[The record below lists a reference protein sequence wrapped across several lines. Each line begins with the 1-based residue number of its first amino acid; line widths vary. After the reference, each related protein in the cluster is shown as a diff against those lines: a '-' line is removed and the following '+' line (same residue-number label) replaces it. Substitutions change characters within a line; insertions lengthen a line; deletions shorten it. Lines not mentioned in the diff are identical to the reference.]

1 MTPPTPADGEEFP
14 PKEKSISRLF
24 HRLNRVLPEDQ
35 DLVKVAPADKVSD
48 ALQKM
53 RKHKFSQLPVVDGD
67 HVLGVFSHR
76 SFSERIIR
84 LNLAIPILGE
94 LLVDDCYEKIHFA
107 KATDEFSTLFEQLD
121 RDNAIL
127 IGEPDRLQGIV
138 TPMDVLRYLYGIA
151 SPFVLLTE
159 IEVALRALIE
169 AAVDEAQLRACITT
183 SLGTKYSK
191 KAASIRLSD
200 MVFNDYIALV
210 CHEQNWTCFQPSL
223 GGTREVVQVKLHEV
237 REMRNIVFHFKR
249 DLTWDDEYPRL
260 ADYREWLLS
269 KAGAIDA
276 KAREHHA

>member
-1 MTPPTPADGEEFP
+1 MTTTPSNPENEP
-14 PKEKSISRLF
+14 SKEKSISQLF
-24 HRLNRVLPEDQ
+24 HRLNRVIPENQ
-35 DLVKVAPADKVSD
+35 ELMKVAPGDKVSD

-53 RKHKFSQLPVVDGD
+53 RKHKFSQLPVVDGSR
-67 HVLGVFSHR
+67 VLGVFSHR

-84 LNLAIPILGE
+84 LNVEIPKLGD

-107 KATDEFSTLFEQLD
+107 KVTDEFSMLFEQLD
-121 RDNAIL
+121 RDNAVL

-169 AAVDEAQLRACITT
+169 SAVDEPQLRECITK
-183 SLGTKYSK
+183 SLGSKYTKK
-191 KAASIRLSD
+191 GASIRLSD
-200 MVFNDYIALV
+200 MVFSDYIELI
-210 CHEQNWTCFQPSL
+210 CDEQNWSLFQSAL
-223 GGTREVVQVKLHEV
+223 GGTREVVRVKLDEV
-237 REMRNIVFHFKR
+237 RQIRNIVFHFKR

-276 KAREHHA
+276 RKGNTTHE